1 MKHTSTIS
9 TVDILHK
16 IESIE
21 KEVMNL
27 KISVLNGLTPSNKK
41 VVSLKGILKGIEITE
56 QDINTVKKSLYSKKG
71 CKLLM
76 NFVADTHA
84 LLWWFT
90 DSPKISIKASE
101 IFEKCENGE
110 SVIFI
115 PSIVIA
121 ESLSI
126 FEKKRIF
133 FNFKDLFKRI

>member
-56 QDINTVKKSLYSKKG
+56 QDINTVKKSLYSKEG
-71 CKLLM
+71 L
-76 NFVADTHA
+76 
-84 LLWWFT
+84 
-90 DSPKISIKASE
+90 
-101 IFEKCENGE
+101 
-110 SVIFI
+110 
-115 PSIVIA
+115 
-121 ESLSI
+121 
-126 FEKKRIF
+126 
-133 FNFKDLFKRI
+133 